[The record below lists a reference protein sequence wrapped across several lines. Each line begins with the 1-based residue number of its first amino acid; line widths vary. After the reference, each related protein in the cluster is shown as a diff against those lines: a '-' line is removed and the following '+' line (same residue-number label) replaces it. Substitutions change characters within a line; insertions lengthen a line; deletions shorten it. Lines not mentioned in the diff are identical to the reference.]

1 MARALFQVLVILYKY
16 SGGKIYYAVF
26 KRSDSDIRQGVS
38 GGGENEETPEDAAI
52 RELYEEAGILLSG
65 ELIRLQTESSVP
77 CYHFKSS
84 LKWGEEKF
92 VVREYAFGAE
102 AGEKEIVLSGEHEC
116 YEWADYEEAVKLLT
130 FDSNKTALWELNNRL
145 LNKKP
150 WEK

>member
-1 MARALFQVLVILYKY
+1 MARAQFQVLVFPYKF
-16 SGGKIYYAVF
+16 SHGKIYYAVF
-26 KRSDSDIRQGVS
+26 KRSDSDIWQGVS
-38 GGGENEETPEDAAI
+38 GGGENDETPEDAAV
-52 RELYEEAGILLSG
+52 RELYEEAGISQTG

-84 LKWGEEKF
+84 IKWGEELY
-92 VVREYAFGAE
+92 VVREYSFGAE
-102 AGEKEIVLSGEHEC
+102 ACDSEIILSGEHEC
-116 YEWADYEEAVKLLT
+116 YLWAEYEEAIKLLT